1 MVRNT
6 GRRDGE
12 EVVQLYISYPDS
24 KDKAPMKSLK
34 GFKRILLKAGG
45 SQLVSFTLTPE
56 ELSLTN
62 EKTGDLYQPAGKVVI
77 SIGGGQPGVKNKT
90 TSGVLSKSMAIQ

>member
-6 GRRDGE
+6 GTRDGE

-24 KDKAPMKSLK
+24 KEKAPIKSLK
-34 GFKRILLKAGG
+34 GFKRIFLKAGS

-56 ELSLTN
+56 ELSLIN
-62 EKTGDLYQPAGKVVI
+62 ETTGVLYQPTGKVVL
-77 SIGGGQPGVKNKT
+77 SIGGGQPGIKSKI
-90 TSGVLSKSMAIQ
+90 TSGVLSKNITIQ